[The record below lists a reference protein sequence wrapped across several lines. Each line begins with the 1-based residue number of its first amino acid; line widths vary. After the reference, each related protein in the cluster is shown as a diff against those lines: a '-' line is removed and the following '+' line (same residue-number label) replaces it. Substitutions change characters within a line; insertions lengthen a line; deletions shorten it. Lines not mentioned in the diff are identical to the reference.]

1 MLTLCLITPGGL
13 AILWRLLVPTGDQPG
28 VRGMGTVTK
37 AGLATEPFC

>member
-28 VRGMGTVTK
+28 RGARHGYCDEGRV
-37 AGLATEPFC
+37 GD